1 MKRNRTAFLK
11 EWLKSTARKPL
22 VIRGARQVGKT
33 WLVRDLAHRENLEL
47 IELNFER
54 KPQLASLFNSNDPH
68 QIILNLSA
76 AFNTSIDIKRSLL
89 FLDEIQAAPE
99 LMAKLRW
106 FAEDM
111 PDLPVIAAGSLL
123 EFLLESHTFS
133 MPVGRIHYMHL
144 EPLSF
149 EEFLR
154 ALENESL
161 LDYLRNFQWGNE
173 IPKMIHEKLMAN
185 FKEYLIIGGMPA
197 AVTSWI
203 TKRSL
208 KEVNQV
214 HHNLMA
220 TYRDDFA
227 KYKGRGPIERLEDV
241 MVAIPKHLGEKFVYT
256 KVNPEVEIPT
266 LKNSLELLCKARL
279 CHRVMACY
287 ANGLPLGAEINERFT
302 KVIFLDVG
310 LCTAALGLSL
320 NEINAAQDLNLI
332 NKGGISEQVI
342 GQLLRTLSEPYIE
355 PILYYWHRE
364 EKGSSAEVDYIFQHR
379 NLVIPLEVKSG
390 KTGTIKS
397 LHLFMGS
404 KGYKLAV
411 RVNSDSPS
419 RTAVNVKDHLG
430 NSIDYTLISL
440 PFYLFGQVH
449 RLLEAH

>member
-1 MKRNRTAFLK
+1 MKRNRTAFLNQ
-11 EWLKSTARKPL
+11 WLKSSDRKPL

-33 WLVRDLAHRENLEL
+33 WLVRDLAHIENLEL
-47 IELNFER
+47 IELNFEK
-54 KPQLASLFNSNDPH
+54 KPQLATLFSGNDPQ

-89 FLDEIQAAPE
+89 FLDEIQAVPE
-99 LMAKLRW
+99 LIAKLRW

-111 PDLPVIAAGSLL
+111 PELPVIAAGSLL

-149 EEFLR
+149 EEFLL
-154 ALENESL
+154 AQENETL
-161 LDYLRNFQWGNE
+161 LEYLRTFQWDNE
-173 IPKMIHEKLMAN
+173 IPQMIHEKLTAH

-197 AVTSWI
+197 AVSNWI
-203 TKRSL
+203 TNRSL

-227 KYKGRGPIERLEDV
+227 KYKGRGSIERLEDV
-241 MVAIPKHLGEKFVYT
+241 MIAIPQHLGEKFVYS
-256 KVNPEVEIPT
+256 KVNPGVQIPT
-266 LKNSLELLCKARL
+266 VKNSLDLLCKARI
-279 CHRVMACY
+279 CHRVQASY
-287 ANGLPLGAEINERFT
+287 ANGLPLGAEINERFS

-310 LCTAALGLSL
+310 LCTAALGISL
-320 NEINAAQDLNLI
+320 NEVNAAQDLNLI
-332 NKGGISEQVI
+332 NDGGISEQVI
-342 GQLLRTLSEPYIE
+342 GQLLRTLSDPYIE
-355 PILYYWHRE
+355 PTLYYWHRE
-364 EKGSSAEVDYIFQHR
+364 EKGSSAEVDYVFQHR

-390 KTGTIKS
+390 RTGSIKS

-404 KGYKLAV
+404 KEYKLAV
-411 RVNSDSPS
+411 RINSDSPS
-419 RTAVNVKDHLG
+419 RTAINVKDPLG
-430 NSIDYTLISL
+430 NSVNYTLLSL

-449 RLLEAH
+449 RLLA